1 MDQCI
6 LNCDMLE
13 QSVNIVILSAGKGTR
28 MNTDLPK
35 VLHKV
40 AGLSLFEH
48 VLNTIHSLQFPKNI
62 ITITSADI
70 LDNFKQSLPDDKDLH
85 YIIQEERKGTGHAVQ
100 CAVNCDKWQ
109 SDNKYTAIFYADVP
123 FIKNTTI
130 EQMFDLLKFDYD
142 LVVLGFDA
150 EDQTRAYGRLFTETE
165 LSVGQSGKLFAIKE
179 FRDLPREKPRLCNS
193 GTIIG
198 KTEIFEKLLPK
209 IKNNNNAKEY
219 YLTDIIELANQ
230 SGYKIGTFVCNEYEV
245 MGINSLVELETAE
258 HAYQRKLREK
268 HMLNGVVLLNA
279 DSIYFHYDTE
289 IGSNTIIESNV
300 FFGKGVKI
308 GNNCTIKAGCYLEQL
323 TMKENCSIGPYA
335 RVRVGAT
342 VENNVHIGNFVE
354 IKNSKIGERT
364 KIGHF
369 CYIGDTTIGKY
380 VNIGAGVVVCNYDGK
395 QKYETI
401 IGDKAFVGS
410 NSTIIAPVIIEEESY
425 VAGGSTITKN
435 VEKHSLGIA
444 RSRQKNITGFSI

>member
-1 MDQCI
+1 MF
-6 LNCDMLE
+6 E

-28 MNTDLPK
+28 MNTELPK

-48 VLNTIHSLQFPKNI
+48 VLNTIYSLPFPKNV

-70 LDNFKQSLPDDKDLH
+70 LENFRQSLPDDKDLH

-100 CAVNCDKWQ
+100 CAVNCDKWD
-109 SDNKYTAIFYADVP
+109 SNNKYTAIFYADVP
-123 FIKNTTI
+123 FIKNSTI
-130 EQMFDLLKFDYD
+130 EQMFDLLRFDYD

-209 IKNNNNAKEY
+209 IKNNNSAKEY

-258 HAYQRKLREK
+258 RAYQQKLREK

-279 DSIYFHYDTE
+279 DSVYFYYDTE
-289 IGSNTIIESNV
+289 IGANTIVEPNV

-308 GNNCTIKAGCYLEQL
+308 GNNCNIKAGCYLEQL
-323 TMKENCSIGPYA
+323 IMKESCSIGPYA

-342 VENNVHIGNFVE
+342 VEKDVRIGNFVE
-354 IKNSKIGERT
+354 IKNSKIGEKT

-369 CYIGDTTIGKY
+369 CYIGDTTIGKS
-380 VNIGAGVVVCNYDGK
+380 VNIGAGVVICNYDGK
-395 QKYETI
+395 KKHETTI
-401 IGDKAFVGS
+401 CDKAFVGS
-410 NSTIIAPVIIEEESY
+410 NSTIIAPVVLEEESY

-435 VEKHSLGIA
+435 VKKHSLGIA
-444 RSRQKNITGFSI
+444 RSRQENVENWSIFC